1 MDPFRIALIGAGG
14 IARTHAKAAQDT
26 DGRVVV
32 SHAVDVNE
40 QAAADLAKDFNAKA
54 LGSFDHLLDA
64 IKGGEPIDGLVVC
77 TPPNARLG
85 IIQAAVERG
94 KAVLVEK
101 PLAHTVDDARKLQ
114 QLWERHRDV
123 PVGVAYCHRFAP
135 PIVRMRELVEDGK
148 IGRMTRFENTFAFHF
163 PGMAEKWM
171 SDPAV
176 AGGGACIDTGSHS
189 VDLFHFLAGPSEVAG
204 AVFDYE
210 WDGRGESSAS
220 VVLRSRVPGVAGFI
234 AGGWMEPERFTVTLV
249 GTGGLMHYDYMDAE
263 TIRFKGVDGT
273 EDQIEVETHDLRFR
287 NQLLAFA
294 DHARGGDVGRL
305 ATFADGLAASETID
319 AAARLSKVI

>member
-1 MDPFRIALIGAGG
+1 MEPFRIALIGAGG
-14 IARTHAKAAQDT
+14 IARTHAQAARET
-26 DGRVVV
+26 DGKVVV

-40 QAAADLAKDFNAKA
+40 EAAAKLANDFDATAMGSYERFLEA
-54 LGSFDHLLDA
+54 LD
-64 IKGGEPIDGLVVC
+64 GGEPVDALVVC

-85 IIQAAVERG
+85 IIQAAIERG

-101 PLAHTVDDARKLQ
+101 PLAHTLDDARKLQ

-135 PIVRMRELVEDGK
+135 PVVRMRALLDEGK
-148 IGRMTRFENTFAFHF
+148 IGRPTRFENTFAFHF
-163 PGMAEKWM
+163 PGMAQKWM

-210 WDGRGESSAS
+210 WDDRAESSAS
-220 VVLRSRVPGVAGFI
+220 LVLRTRVPGVAGFI
-234 AGGWMEPERFTVTLV
+234 AGGWMEPERFTLTLV
-249 GTGGLMHYDYMDAE
+249 GTGGLLHYDYMDAE
-263 TIRFKGVDGT
+263 RLRFRGVDGT
-273 EDQIEVETHDLRFR
+273 EEDIAVESHELRFR
-287 NQLLAFA
+287 HQLLAFA

-305 ATFADGLAASETID
+305 ATFADGVAASETID
-319 AAARLSKVI
+319 AASRLRKVI